1 MVFIQTNWT
10 EPFRLAILDVERRGD
25 MELIAL
31 MLGLFFG
38 ELGGYLLLDRTRTL
52 RFLRWALLLVPL
64 YLVVRALETY
74 ATPDHFGFNG
84 IVAFLDLLFALFALL
99 GWGLAALIRA
109 VCRRREREKK

>member
-1 MVFIQTNWT
+1 
-10 EPFRLAILDVERRGD
+10 

-31 MLGLFFG
+31 MLVLFFA
-38 ELGGYLLLDRTRTL
+38 EWGGYLLLNRARKL
-52 RFLRWALLLVPL
+52 RVLRWALLLVPL

-99 GWGLAALIRA
+99 GWGLGALIWAFR
-109 VCRRREREKK
+109 RRREREMK